1 MFLRYTLRTG
11 ASVFALSALALI
23 IAPGYFVDLLGLEES
38 AALTW
43 SMVLIGVTLVA
54 LAGNMAVVSFVASD
68 RGVQIASM
76 VMMVAAG
83 GLGEIALVPLMF
95 RLGPATVPATLAAAN
110 ASALAAFL
118 LLARSLRPAAETHEF
133 ELVARTDADDLSDVK
148 DVIL

>member
-1 MFLRYTLRTG
+1 MTPVRAVRPSRSIQPVMFLRYTLRTG

-23 IAPGYFVDLLGLEES
+23 IAPGYFVELLGLEES

-54 LAGNMAVVSFVASD
+54 LTGNMAVVSFVASD

-83 GLGEIALVPLMF
+83 GLGVTTLLM
-95 RLGPATVPATLAAAN
+95 V
-110 ASALAAFL
+110 
-118 LLARSLRPAAETHEF
+118 
-133 ELVARTDADDLSDVK
+133 
-148 DVIL
+148 